1 LIYDAIIVGAGPA
14 GSVTAF
20 HLARRGL
27 RVLIIEKASL
37 PRYKAC
43 GGGLTSKALRNLPFD
58 VGPVVE
64 LQAIGGMLTY
74 QGRLILKV
82 DTARPIA
89 SLVRRDLFDRYLA
102 SKAVEAG
109 ATLYDGLAYTGYEEQ
124 EDLITAITS
133 QGNYS
138 GRVLVGADGVRSRV
152 ARQAGLLPEREIG
165 VALEAELAV
174 PGSGLSEQGFYA
186 TFDFG
191 ALPYGYGWVFPK
203 RDHLSAGVFH
213 ARPGKDALLR
223 DYLKSFIDS
232 QEVLA
237 HNETVNLR
245 GHHIPLGGHPQALH
259 KERLLLV
266 GDAANLADP
275 WLGEGL
281 YYAILSGMLAADAI
295 TQALE
300 ADSLDLS
307 AYTLRVN
314 DEIVRDFGYAR
325 IFAWLVYHLPRL
337 GTFLMQK
344 SETLQDIVFG
354 VMRGDITFEELVGR
368 LVGGLP
374 NILIQV
380 LNPAKS
386 APVYRSQS

>member
-1 LIYDAIIVGAGPA
+1 LTYDVIVVGAGPG
-14 GSVTAF
+14 GSVTAYQ
-20 HLARRGL
+20 LARRGL
-27 RVLIIEKASL
+27 RVLIIEKANL
-37 PRYKAC
+37 PRYKVC

-58 VGPVVE
+58 VSPAIE
-64 LQAIGGMLTY
+64 LQAIGGILTY

-89 SLVRRDLFDRYLA
+89 SLVRRDVFDQFLA
-102 SKAVEAG
+102 LQAVDAG
-109 ATLYDGLAYTGYEEQ
+109 ASLYDGLAFEGYDI
-124 EDLITAITS
+124 EDNLVTAVTS
-133 QGNYS
+133 QGRYTT
-138 GRVLVGADGVRSRV
+138 RVLVGADGVRSMV

-174 PGSGLSEQGFYA
+174 PESGMAEQGLYA

-213 ARPGKDALLR
+213 AWPGKAIRLR
-223 DYLKSFIDS
+223 DHLQDFIAS
-232 QEVLA
+232 QNALA
-237 HNETVNLR
+237 RNQTLSLR
-245 GHHIPLGGHPQALH
+245 GHHIPLGGRPQALH
-259 KERLLLV
+259 KGPLLLV

-281 YYAILSGMLAADAI
+281 YYAILSGVVAAEAI
-295 TQALE
+295 AKALE
-300 ADSLDLS
+300 ASLLDLS

-314 DEIVRDFGYAR
+314 AEIVRDFSYAR

-337 GTFLMQK
+337 GTLVMQK
-344 SETLQDIVFG
+344 SETLQDVVFG
-354 VMRGDITFEELVGR
+354 VMRGDISFEELIGR

-374 NILIQV
+374 GILIQV
-380 LNPAKS
+380 LSPAKR

>member
-1 LIYDAIIVGAGPA
+1 LTYDVIVVGAGPA
-14 GSVTAF
+14 GSVTAY

-58 VGPVVE
+58 VGPAVE
-64 LQAIGGMLTY
+64 LQALGGLLTY
-74 QGRLILKV
+74 RGRLILKV
-82 DTARPIA
+82 DTARPVA

-102 SKAVEAG
+102 VKAVEAG
-109 ATLYDGLAYTGYEEQ
+109 ASLYDDLAYTGYELG
-124 EDLITAITS
+124 DNLMTAVTS
-133 QGNYS
+133 QGKYVA
-138 GRVLVGADGVRSRV
+138 RILVGADGVRSRV
-152 ARQAGLLPEREIG
+152 ARQAGLLVDREIG
-165 VALEAELAV
+165 VALEAELTV
-174 PGSGLSEQGFYA
+174 PDSGLSEQGRYA

-213 ARPGKDALLR
+213 ARAGKDAQLR
-223 DYLKSFIDS
+223 NHLQSFIDS

-237 HNETVNLR
+237 HNETLSLR

-295 TQALE
+295 AGAFE
-300 ADSLDLS
+300 AGSLDLS
-307 AYTLRVN
+307 AYTHRVN
-314 DEIVRDFGYAR
+314 EEIVRDFNYAR

-337 GTFLMQK
+337 GTLLMQK

-354 VMRGDITFEELVGR
+354 VMRGDITFEELVSR

>member
-1 LIYDAIIVGAGPA
+1 LTYDAIVVGAGPA
-14 GSVTAF
+14 GSVTAY

-27 RVLIIEKASL
+27 RVLIIEKASM

-64 LQAIGGMLTY
+64 VQAIGGVLTY

-82 DTARPIA
+82 DTARPVA

-102 SKAVEAG
+102 NKAVEAG
-109 ATLYDGLAYTGYEEQ
+109 ATLYDGLAYTGYEVQ
-124 EDLITAITS
+124 DNLVTAVTS
-133 QGNYS
+133 QGKYS
-138 GRVLVGADGVRSRV
+138 ARILVGADGVRSRV

-174 PGSGLSEQGFYA
+174 PDSGLSEQGLYA

-203 RDHLSAGVFH
+203 SDHLSAGVFH
-213 ARPGKDALLR
+213 ARPGKDVRLR
-223 DYLKSFIDS
+223 DHLQSFIDS

-237 HNETVNLR
+237 HSETLNLR

-295 TQALE
+295 AGALE
-300 ADSLDLS
+300 ADPLDLS
-307 AYTLRVN
+307 AYTRHVN
-314 DEIVRDFGYAR
+314 AEIVRDFGYAR

-337 GTFLMQK
+337 GTLLMQK

-354 VMRGDITFEELVGR
+354 VMRGDITFEELVGN
-368 LVGGLP
+368 LVSRLP
-374 NILIQV
+374 NILFQ
-380 LNPAKS
+380 LLSPAKS